1 VATGAAQGRRLNVPT
16 AVAPLTDVVQN
27 VGGPFIDLHGLIP
40 GGMGSHTF
48 EPVPP
53 EVQHLTATDLII
65 LNGPDRETPT
75 EKLALAPQKPTA
87 RLLNLGNQTITA
99 QD

>member
-1 VATGAAQGRRLNVPT
+1 MAERARRHCL
-16 AVAPLTDVVQN
+16 LTDLIQN

-48 EPVPP
+48 EPAPSD
-53 EVQHLTATDLII
+53 VQHLTATNLII
-65 LNGPDRETPT
+65 LNGLDLETPA
-75 EKLALAPQKPTA
+75 EKLALAHQKSTA
-87 RLLNLGNQTITA
+87 RLFNLGNQTITA

>member
-1 VATGAAQGRRLNVPT
+1 VPT

-53 EVQHLTATDLII
+53 DVQHLTATGLII
-65 LNGPDRETPT
+65 LNGLDRETPT
-75 EKLALAPQKPTA
+75 EKLALAPRSPRPVSSTW
-87 RLLNLGNQTITA
+87 GNQTITA